1 MNTAPLE
8 QNLTCP
14 ICAAEQ
20 SRPIPFRDPDS
31 GLRVLKSAGYH
42 WRLCGNCGNAFPTQ
56 TVSLAE
62 LQQYWDRNRVI
73 EDTPTADTET
83 VWQSRWQASQ
93 VWAQRTYDFLAP
105 FLRPDMRRFLDVACG
120 LGATVALFRDKGWQ
134 AEGVDADPN
143 TRQFHE
149 KAGIAVTI
157 GQVENL
163 QPGAAF
169 DVISIAHA
177 IYFVSRPR
185 QFVQRVAA
193 MLKPDGLFAVIVS
206 DLLSSLSDS
215 CPGYAHTWYPS
226 ADALVYLLQQEGF
239 VVIARRSMK
248 GSVMIL
254 AKRGQA
260 AAPRAFPRRD
270 YWLHMSQAWRF
281 KLLGR
286 PYRCLVNRLKK
297 LLWK

>member
-1 MNTAPLE
+1 MNTVPQQAHV
-8 QNLTCP
+8 CP

-31 GLRVLKSAGYH
+31 GLRVLKTAGYH
-42 WRLCGNCGNAFPTQ
+42 WRLCGTCGNAFPTQ

-73 EDTPTADTET
+73 DDTPAAEAEA
-83 VWQSRWQASQ
+83 VWQGRWQASQ
-93 VWAQRTYDFLAP
+93 VWAQRTYDFVAP
-105 FLRPDMRRFLDVACG
+105 FLRPDMQHFLDVACG

-149 KAGIAVTI
+149 KAGVSVTI

-169 DVISIAHA
+169 DVVSIAHA

-185 QFVQRVAA
+185 QFVQQVAA
-193 MLKPDGLFAVIVS
+193 MLKPDGLFVVIVS
-206 DLLSSLSDS
+206 DLLSSFSDS

-226 ADALVYLLQQEGF
+226 ADALVYLLEQEGF
-239 VVIARRSMK
+239 VVIARRRLK
-248 GSVMIL
+248 GSIMIL
-254 AKRGQA
+254 AKPGQTV
-260 AAPRAFPRRD
+260 APRAFPRRD

-286 PYRCLVNRLKK
+286 PYRCLVNGLKK
-297 LLWK
+297 LLRK

>member
-1 MNTAPLE
+1 MNTMPQRAHV
-8 QNLTCP
+8 CP
-14 ICAAEQ
+14 ICDAAD

-31 GLRVLKSAGYH
+31 GLRVLKNGGYH
-42 WRLCGNCGNAFPTQ
+42 WRSCSTCGIAFPTQ

-73 EDTPTADTET
+73 DDTPAADAEA
-83 VWQSRWQASQ
+83 VWQGRWQASQ
-93 VWAQRTYDFLAP
+93 VWAQRTYDFVAP
-105 FLRPDMRRFLDVACG
+105 FLRPDMQHFLDVACG

-149 KAGIAVTI
+149 KAGVSVSI

-169 DVISIAHA
+169 DLVSIAHA

-185 QFVQRVAA
+185 QFVQQVAA
-193 MLKPDGLFAVIVS
+193 MLKPEGLFAVIVS

-226 ADALVYLLQQEGF
+226 SDALVYLLEQEGF
-239 VVIARRSMK
+239 VVLTRRSLK

-260 AAPRAFPRRD
+260 GVPRGFPRRD
-270 YWLHMSQAWRF
+270 YWLHRSQSWRF
-281 KLLGR
+281 QWLGR
-286 PYRCLVNRLKK
+286 PYRWLVNLVKK
-297 LLWK
+297 LLRK